1 MLFTLAR
8 YLTCGIWLLAGLYK
22 LTHFRATT
30 QDMASRG
37 IPFQA
42 PFLALTLTLELAGS
56 ALLFGNLLVWL
67 VALLWIGF
75 IIVATPVYHGRFIVE
90 GRIFFPEF
98 VQFGKNLSLVGGLLA
113 LLALDPAKPAWLTAF
128 LS

>member
-22 LTHFRATT
+22 LTHFKATT
-30 QDMASRG
+30 EDMARRG

-42 PFLALTLTLELAGS
+42 FFLVLTLTLELVGS
-56 ALLFGNLLVWL
+56 ALLFTNVLVWL

-75 IIVATPVYHGRFIVE
+75 IIIATPIYHGRFIEE

-98 VQFGKNLSLVGGLLA
+98 VQFGKNLSLAGGLLA
-113 LLALDPAKPAWLTAF
+113 LIALDPAKPAWLQAF
-128 LS
+128 LN